1 MAKRSTEIALQQP
14 VQLIGVD
21 EHANLT
27 LPAGSDFLRA
37 EFTRAGPDLL
47 IETPDTN
54 LGGDQYVVPAFFM
67 SETPPDLITHD
78 GAVLSAQLLTT
89 LAGPMA
95 PGQVAQLGQN
105 AAVNIGFGQPI
116 GHVSEA
122 EGNVTV
128 THPDGSQGVLITGDK
143 VFQGDVLATATGA
156 NVSLI
161 FVDDTVFSL
170 DEDGRMVMDE
180 MVYDPDTQT
189 GAFNATVVQGVFSF
203 VSGQVAKTSLDG
215 MVVNTPTS
223 TIGIRG
229 STVAG
234 NAAAEGAENK
244 ITLIPDVDGNVG
256 EIVISNGAG
265 SLTLNSAGASTTVFS
280 STSSPTPIV
289 ILSPAELQ
297 QSFGQNLTKLIQ
309 TVSKKA
315 TQDAS
320 QAQDKAQQTQQEA
333 KQAEVDAKQAEE
345 EAQAAEAEA
354 QAAEAEAEAAQA
366 EAETAKAEAE
376 ASGDEVAIAKAAA
389 AEAKAA
395 EAVQKA
401 AEAKAAAEAEAQ
413 VAAKATAEA
422 EAKAGEA
429 EVAQAKAEQAQKFSS
444 LANTAFKAQAQAF
457 EQNKQTEAAK
467 ADKAAK
473 ADTTTGKD
481 DAGKT
486 GDGETKGQP
495 SDDAATKAAAD
506 AATKAAA
513 EAAAKAAADAE
524 AAAKAAAEAA
534 AKTAAEAAAKAA
546 ALAAAAAAEAE
557 AAAAEADTTTTTT
570 TSTTTSFSYATHANA
585 ITVTLNGST
594 ATVTDGY
601 GKNDTLTDVKSL
613 TGTSYNDT
621 FTLSGVTLDKLSV
634 GSGTDTI
641 TVDSATRIT
650 NLSNRPAHENTLQ
663 TLGTDGTAG
672 DMDLRGTTVSGDFY
686 ISLNTQGN
694 SDNSTILHVDS
705 STSFTSGT
713 TTIAFGQNSYAR
725 NIESDDGMNLSGVS
739 ISGASEIILDSS
751 SDTVGATL
759 TVSSTS
765 SFSSI
770 AITGSGDDKIVFSDS
785 GTFSFH
791 DNVVTGIST
800 ITFNGAGTNS
810 LQVNQADLASVTTIT
825 GNTGSDTITTA
836 DSSIDLSAI
845 TLTSIDLITT
855 TNTSRTTFKGSNGDD
870 IITGGSGSDVI
881 AGGVGSDT
889 LTGGSGGDVFAYQS
903 LTNAG
908 VDAWMDYSVANGDRF
923 FIEKTL
929 IGNHDATIDANE
941 WFNLGTKA
949 DDASIQAAINAQS
962 HAVGAMF
969 ATFNTSTGHAE
980 AWYDVTDH
988 TTTGDANKVGYI
1000 NSYSESVSN
1009 AVANGSS
1016 MGIILAD
1023 TTNLSTLNNAG

>member
-1 MAKRSTEIALQQP
+1 MAKRSTESSLQQP

-21 EHANLT
+21 EDANLR

-95 PGQVAQLGQN
+95 PGQVAQLGQT
-105 AAVNIGFGQPI
+105 AAADIGFGLPI

-122 EGNVTV
+122 EGNVAV

-156 NVSLI
+156 NVNII
-161 FVDDTVFSL
+161 FIDDTVFSL
-170 DEDGRMVMDE
+170 DEDGRMVIDE

-189 GAFNATVVQGVFSF
+189 GAFNTTVVQGVFSF
-203 VSGQVAKTSLDG
+203 VSGHVAKTSPDG
-215 MVVNTPTS
+215 MIVSTPTS

-256 EIVISNGAG
+256 EIIISNAAG

-309 TVSKKA
+309 TVSNKA
-315 TQDAS
+315 KQDAS
-320 QAQDKAQQTQQEA
+320 QAEDKAQQTQQEA
-333 KQAEVDAKQAEE
+333 KQAEAEAKQADADAKQAED
-345 EAQAAEAEA
+345 EAA
-354 QAAEAEAEAAQA
+354 AAEAEAEAAQA
-366 EAETAKAEAE
+366 EAEAAKAEAE
-376 ASGDEVAIAKAAA
+376 ASGDEVAIAKAAE

-444 LANTAFKAQAQAF
+444 LADTAFKAQAQAF
-457 EQNKQTEAAK
+457 EQNKQAEAAK

-473 ADTTTGKD
+473 ADTTGKD

-486 GDGETKGQP
+486 GEDETKGQS
-495 SDDAATKAAAD
+495 SDDAAAKAAAD
-506 AATKAAA
+506 AATQAAA
-513 EAAAKAAADAE
+513 DAAAKAAADAE

-534 AKTAAEAAAKAA
+534 AKAAAEAAAEAAAKAA
-546 ALAAAAAAEAE
+546 ALAAAAAA
-557 AAAAEADTTTTTT
+557 AAAAETDTTTTTT
-570 TSTTTSFSYATHANA
+570 TTTSYSYAAHAYT

-594 ATVTDGY
+594 ATVTDANGL
-601 GKNDTLTDVKSL
+601 NATLSNVKSL
-613 TGTSYNDT
+613 TGTSYDDT
-621 FTLSGVTLDKLSV
+621 YTLNGVTLDSLSV

-641 TVDSATRIT
+641 TVDATTRIT

-663 TLGTDGTAG
+663 TLGNDGTAG

-686 ISLNTQGN
+686 ISLDTQGD
-694 SDNSTILHVDS
+694 SSSTTILHVDS

-725 NIESDDGMNLSGVS
+725 NIESNDGMNLSGVS
-739 ISGASEIILDSS
+739 FTALNAVILDSS

-765 SFSSI
+765 SFFGI
-770 AITGSGDDKIVFSDS
+770 AITGSGDDKIVFNDS

-791 DNVVTGIST
+791 NNTVTGIST

-836 DSSIDLSAI
+836 DSSLDLSAI

-855 TNTSRTTFKGSNGDD
+855 TNATRTTFKGSSGND
-870 IITGGSGSDVI
+870 IITGGSGGDVI

-889 LTGGSGGDVFAYQS
+889 LTGGNGGDVFAYQS

-908 VDAWMDYSVANGDRF
+908 VDAWMDYSVAQGDRLY
-923 FIEKTL
+923 IEKTL

-1000 NSYSESVSN
+1000 NGYSESVSN

-1016 MGIILAD
+1016 MGIVLAD
-1023 TTNLSTLNNAG
+1023 TTNLSMLNNMA

>member
-1 MAKRSTEIALQQP
+1 MTKRSTESSLQQP
-14 VQLIGVD
+14 VQLVGVD
-21 EHANLT
+21 GSANLM
-27 LPAGSDFLRA
+27 LPAGSDFLHA

-47 IETPDTN
+47 IDTPDKN
-54 LGGDQYVVPAFFM
+54 LGGDQYMVPAFFM

-95 PGQVAQLGQN
+95 PGQVAQLGQT
-105 AAVNIGFGQPI
+105 AAVEIGFGQPI
-116 GHVSEA
+116 GQVSEA

-170 DEDGRMVMDE
+170 DEDGRMIMDE

-203 VSGQVAKTSLDG
+203 VSGQVAKTSPDG

-229 STVAG
+229 STVTG
-234 NAAAEGAENK
+234 KAAAEGAENK
-244 ITLIPDVDGNVG
+244 ITLIPDIDGNVG
-256 EIVISNGAG
+256 EIIISNGAG

-315 TQDAS
+315 KQDAS

-333 KQAEVDAKQAEE
+333 KQAEDDAKQAEADAKQAE
-345 EAQAAEAEA
+345 DEAQAAQA
-354 QAAEAEAEAAQA
+354 QAEAAQA
-366 EAETAKAEAE
+366 EAEAAKAEAE
-376 ASGDEVAIAKAAA
+376 ASGDEIAIAKAAA

-401 AEAKAAAEAEAQ
+401 ADAKAAAAAEAQ
-413 VAAKATAEA
+413 IAAKATAEA
-422 EAKAGEA
+422 QSKVGEA

-444 LANTAFKAQAQAF
+444 LADTAFKAQAQAF
-457 EQNKQTEAAK
+457 EQNKQAESAK
-467 ADKAAK
+467 AEKAAK

-486 GDGETKGQP
+486 GDDATKGQS

-534 AKTAAEAAAKAA
+534 AKAAAEAAAKAA
-546 ALAAAAAAEAE
+546 ALAAAAVAEE
-557 AAAAEADTTTTTT
+557 DKTVTEENTPQDTVTT
-570 TSTTTSFSYATHANA
+570 TSYSYASHAYA
-585 ITVTLNGST
+585 ITVTFNGST
-594 ATVTDGY
+594 ATVTDEY
-601 GKNDTLTDVKSL
+601 GKNDTLTNVKSL

-621 FTLSGVTLDKLSV
+621 YTLNGVTLDTLSV

-641 TVDSATRIT
+641 TVDSTTRIT
-650 NLSNRPAHENTLQ
+650 TLSNRPAHENTLQ
-663 TLGTDGTAG
+663 TLGNDGSSG

-686 ISLNTQGN
+686 ISLNTQGY
-694 SDNSTILHVDS
+694 SVDTTILKVDS

-739 ISGASEIILDSS
+739 FTALNAVILDSS

-765 SFSSI
+765 SFSGI
-770 AITGSGDDKIVFSDS
+770 VITGSGDDKIVFNDS
-785 GTFSFH
+785 GTYSF
-791 DNVVTGIST
+791 NANTVTGIST

-810 LQVNQADLASVTTIT
+810 LQVNQADLANVTAIT

-836 DSSIDLSAI
+836 DGNIDLSAI

-855 TNTSRTTFKGSNGDD
+855 TNTTRTTFIGSSGND

-889 LTGGSGGDVFAYQS
+889 LTGGSGVDVFAYQS

-923 FIEKTL
+923 YIEKTL

-941 WFNLGTKA
+941 WYNLGTKA

-969 ATFNTSTGHAE
+969 ATFNTSTGHSE

-988 TTTGDANKVGYI
+988 TTTDDANKVGYL
-1000 NSYSESVSN
+1000 NNYSESVSN

-1016 MGIILAD
+1016 MGIILTD
-1023 TTNLSTLNNAG
+1023 TTNLSSLNLA